1 MGKYFGTDGIRG
13 IANKDLTEKFA
24 RNAGFAIGSSL
35 KACYRGRKLPYFS
48 GIDQSLPHP
57 AVLLGRDTRIS
68 SPQLADAISIG
79 LRASG
84 VSVVDLG
91 VVPTPFVGLFTNRFN
106 AIGGVMVTA
115 SHNPVEYNGIKV
127 FRSDGIKIGARTECR
142 IECAIDECV
151 KAPRARLGGYQRLD
165 ASPLYV
171 KYLHQSNKVHGN
183 GVRVALDMAHGA
195 ACGIAEEVFSS
206 FGFDVVPLC
215 AKPDGAMINVECGAT
230 DIAKLQAG
238 AKTKKAHWG
247 FAFDGDA
254 DRVVAVDANGA
265 AVNGDML
272 MALLA
277 LVHKPYLNSG
287 KLVFTHMTNRG
298 VELHLRK
305 NGINTYRTGVGDA
318 AVLKAMRRLGA
329 LIGGEQSGHIICWDK
344 TCGGDGILVAL
355 FVSRLLTREHLSLA
369 GFVKSIP
376 VYEQVLT
383 NIKLQRKDRWED
395 DRRLEKRLRTLQV
408 KYANVRIYI
417 RSSGTE
423 KLVRILTEAEDRAL
437 AQGANDEATGL
448 FRAYESKSYG

>member
-24 RNAGFAIGSSL
+24 HTAGYAIGNSL
-35 KACYRGRKLPYFS
+35 KACYRGRKLPYFNE
-48 GIDQSLPHP
+48 IDRSLPHP
-57 AVLLGRDTRIS
+57 SVLLGRDTRLS
-68 SPQLADAISIG
+68 SPQLADAISTG

-91 VVPTPFVGLFTNRFN
+91 VVPTPLVGLFTNRFN

-127 FRSDGIKIGARTECR
+127 FRSDGIKIREQTENC
-142 IECAIDECV
+142 IEYAID
-151 KAPRARLGGYQRLD
+151 ARGEVPGTYLGGYQRLD
-165 ASPLYV
+165 ASPLYI
-171 KYLHQSNKVHGN
+171 KYLHHSNKVHGD

-195 ACGIAEEVFSS
+195 ACGIAEEVFGS
-206 FGFDVVPLC
+206 FGFEVVPLC
-215 AKPDGAMINVECGAT
+215 ANPDGAMINVECGAT
-230 DIAKLQAG
+230 DIAKLQAS
-238 AKTKKAHWG
+238 AKRKNVHWG

-277 LVHKPYLNSG
+277 LEHKPYLKSG

-305 NGINTYRTGVGDA
+305 NGIKTYRTGVGDT

-329 LIGGEQSGHIICWDK
+329 LVGGEQSGHIICWDK
-344 TCGGDGILVAL
+344 TCGGDGNPCSIDCKRAAYARASVAG
-355 FVSRLLTREHLSLA
+355 
-369 GFVKSIP
+369 GFC
-376 VYEQVLT
+376 E
-383 NIKLQRKDRWED
+383 
-395 DRRLEKRLRTLQV
+395 
-408 KYANVRIYI
+408 
-417 RSSGTE
+417 
-423 KLVRILTEAEDRAL
+423 
-437 AQGANDEATGL
+437 
-448 FRAYESKSYG
+448 

>member
-13 IANKDLTEKFA
+13 IANQDLTEKFA
-24 RNAGFAIGSSL
+24 RTAGYAIGTSL
-35 KACYRGRKLPYFS
+35 KSCYRGRKLPYFKE
-48 GIDQSLPHP
+48 IDGSLAHP
-57 AVLLGRDTRIS
+57 SVLLGRDTRLS
-68 SPQLADAISIG
+68 SPQLADAISTG

-84 VSVVDLG
+84 LSVVDLG

-127 FRSDGIKIGARTECR
+127 FKSDGIKVGAHTER
-142 IECAIDECV
+142 SIEAGIDAYNEMPAV
-151 KAPRARLGGYQRLD
+151 HLGSFKRLD
-165 ASPLYV
+165 AIPLYI
-171 KYLHQSNKVHGN
+171 KYLHRNNRVSGK

-215 AKPDGAMINVECGAT
+215 AKPNGAMINVECGAT
-230 DIAKLQAG
+230 DIAKLQAH
-238 AKTKKAHWG
+238 ASNKNAHWG

-265 AVNGDML
+265 AVNGDLL

-277 LVHKPYLNSG
+277 LEHKPYLKSG

-298 VELHLRK
+298 VELHLQK
-305 NGINTYRTGVGDA
+305 NGIKTYRTGVGDA

-355 FVSRLLTREHLSLA
+355 FVSELLTREHLSLA

-376 VYEQVLT
+376 VYEQVLM
-383 NIKLQRKDRWED
+383 NLKLRSKSRWED
-395 DRRLEKRLRTLQV
+395 NAVLGKRLQKLHA
-408 KYANVRIYI
+408 KYSGVRFYI

-423 KLVRILTEAEDRAL
+423 RLVRILTEAESRAM
-437 AQGANDEATGL
+437 AQQANDDVVAVFGA
-448 FRAYESKSYG
+448 FDSK